1 MTDPRPPTRPDLLA
15 AGISDDHIRAA
26 VRAGDLVPLTRGLYL
41 SRADHDRLDAPGRHR
56 MRARHVA
63 SKLSPGT
70 VISHVSAATLLNL
83 DVWNIDLDRV
93 HVSRAGPHGRRTTH
107 LHVHATTW
115 TDGDV
120 AAVDGVAVTSPAR
133 TVVDLARSRCR
144 DQAVVVGDSALRT
157 NPATSDLLP
166 DTLAAARHRNGTVR
180 AAAVVSFLDA
190 LSESP
195 GESSSR
201 VRIAETGLP
210 RPVLQHPIVVRDG
223 RRFRLDFFWGQHGLV
238 GEFDGTG
245 KYVDR
250 RDLVAEKL
258 REDAVRDLRLEVIR
272 WTWADP
278 ARFDVVARRFERA
291 AARRSTR

>member
-1 MTDPRPPTRPDLLA
+1 
-15 AGISDDHIRAA
+15 
-26 VRAGDLVPLTRGLYL
+26 
-41 SRADHDRLDAPGRHR
+41 

-120 AAVDGVAVTSPAR
+120 AAVDGVAVTSPPAR

-195 GESSSR
+195 GGESSSR
-201 VRIAETGLP
+201 VRIAETGGLP

-223 RRFRLDFFWGQHGLV
+223 RRFRLDFFWGGNT
-238 GEFDGTG
+238 DWSASSTG
-245 KYVDR
+245 PASMSIDATWSPRSSARMPCATSASRSSAGRGRIRRGSMWLRGDSSGRPPGDR
-250 RDLVAEKL
+250 RGEYESAHPAGGGADSESVGGF
-258 REDAVRDLRLEVIR
+258 DAGKSRSMRRVPI
-272 WTWADP
+272 
-278 ARFDVVARRFERA
+278 VVA
-291 AARRSTR
+291 SPS